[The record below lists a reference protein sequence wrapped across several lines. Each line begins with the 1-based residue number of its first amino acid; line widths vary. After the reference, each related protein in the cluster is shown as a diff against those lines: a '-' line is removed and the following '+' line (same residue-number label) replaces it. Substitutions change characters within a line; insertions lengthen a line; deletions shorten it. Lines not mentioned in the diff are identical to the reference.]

1 MKRGM
6 YPVGAGGLIWLM
18 ATACGETSSNS
29 DPEPSDSDGANA
41 TGSMGPAT
49 TGGAMGTGTP
59 NASSAGDGAVGSST
73 TGGGTAGAS
82 CPNFEPAPGASCP
95 DEGVSC
101 AFANC
106 VEPNFRNNHTLTCQ
120 DGAWVLT
127 DDVECLPDCPATPA
141 VIGGFCDEAAT
152 PGPCPT
158 PHPCGTAYAYCSD
171 GQWSLQVSGRAPE
184 PNPGPDGAGGASDII
199 ALICP
204 GTAPALGSDCCP
216 SHYPSTCDYRGQG
229 GSGVGGSGSG
239 FAPPPGTTGAQGGA
253 STTGATGAT
262 GSNDGAGAGGPTGG
276 TGGYASLCRACDP
289 TSMKWIVS
297 DACE

>member
-1 MKRGM
+1 M
-6 YPVGAGGLIWLM
+6 GAGGLIWLM

-29 DPEPSDSDGANA
+29 DPDTTSDSDGANTA
-41 TGSMGPAT
+41 ASTGPAT
-49 TGGAMGTGTP
+49 TGSSGTGTSS
-59 NASSAGDGAVGSST
+59 ASNAGDGAMGSST
-73 TGGGTAGAS
+73 TDGGTAGAS

-101 AFANC
+101 AFTNC
-106 VEPNFRNNHTLTCQ
+106 VEPNFRNDHTLTCQ

-127 DDVECLPDCPATPA
+127 DEVECLPGCPEMPA
-141 VIGGFCDEAAT
+141 VIGGFCDPIAT

-158 PHPCGTAYAYCSD
+158 PNPCGTAYAYCSEE
-171 GQWSLQVSGRAPE
+171 GQWSLPASDRAPE
-184 PNPGPDGAGGASDII
+184 PNPGPNGAGGASDII

-204 GTAPALGSDCCP
+204 DTAPTLGSDCCP
-216 SHYPSTCDYRGQG
+216 SQYPNICDYRGQQ
-229 GSGVGGSGSG
+229 SGAGGSGSG

-253 STTGATGAT
+253 AATSTTGPTGAT
-262 GSNDGAGAGGPTGG
+262 GSNGGAGAAGPTGA
-276 TGGYASLCRACDP
+276 TGAYESLCRACDP